1 MEIRISPEELLFSL
15 IILFAIAILVII
27 SITNNIMHRYMQ
39 KMLESDEQLREEI
52 REENQEFIK
61 EVMKSSYKEVIKDK
75 AIEQQSLFT
84 VFAKLRDSIK
94 LSTIRTQDAIKADR
108 IAIYL
113 FHNGNSS
120 THGIKFFKMSCICE
134 KVVVGSGVREQS
146 IDQSNIPIN
155 LFDSM
160 VDKLIDNGRYIIL
173 NDEEIES
180 SNHRIFISAKKIKY
194 SQAVAIFDTSNNI
207 LGFVLAEMSHDYS
220 IDLAKEEF
228 NTMTLLVEQ
237 LRPILSYSDYATTV
251 MNQHD

>member
-1 MEIRISPEELLFSL
+1 MEIRITPEELLISL

-39 KMLESDEQLREEI
+39 KMLESDEQLREEL
-52 REENQEFIK
+52 REENQEFLK
-61 EVMKSSYKEVIKDK
+61 QMMKSSYKEVIKDK

-94 LSTIRTQDAIKADR
+94 LSTIRTQEAIHADR

-134 KVVVGSGVREQS
+134 KVTVGSGVREQS

-155 LFDSM
+155 LFDNM
-160 VDKLIDNGRYIIL
+160 VDHLIDNGRYIIL
-173 NDEEIES
+173 NDDELES

-207 LGFVLAEMSHDYS
+207 LGFVLAEMAHDYS
-220 IDLAKEEF
+220 IDMAKEEF

-237 LRPILSYSDYATTV
+237 LRPILSYSDYTTTV